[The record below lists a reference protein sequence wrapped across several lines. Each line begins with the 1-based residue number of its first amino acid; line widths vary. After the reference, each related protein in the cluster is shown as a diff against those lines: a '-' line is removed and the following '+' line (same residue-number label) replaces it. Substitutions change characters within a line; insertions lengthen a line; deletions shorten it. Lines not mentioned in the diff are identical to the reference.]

1 MPTPFP
7 GMDPYLE
14 RPGLWEEIHTG
25 LIVAMQQHLAPLAQ
39 PGYRVAIE
47 RRTYLALLT
56 TDAGEF
62 VGKPDLMVVG
72 RVREPSVAYAV
83 RPSPLQPL
91 AVELPMPEEVVERY
105 LEIRDVATAEV
116 ITVLELL
123 SPANKLSTQGRRQ
136 YETKRAQVLGSQT
149 HLIEIDLLRNGQPF
163 PVDAPP
169 DARPA
174 LRGAH
179 YRAIVSR
186 APQRPRADA
195 YLFTVRDP
203 IPALPVPLRPGDG
216 ELSLPLN
223 DLLHAVYERGQY
235 ELAVDYRQ
243 PPPAPPFDDEDAAWI
258 ATQLEKA

>member
-14 RPGLWEEIHTG
+14 RPRLWEEIHTG
-25 LIVAMQQHLAPLAQ
+25 LIVAMQQHLAPLAR

-56 TDAGEF
+56 GDAGDF
-62 VGKPDLMVVG
+62 AGKPDLMVVG
-72 RVREPSVAYAV
+72 RVREPAVAYAA
-83 RPSPLQPL
+83 RPSPAQPL

-123 SPANKLSTQGRRQ
+123 SPANKLSAQGRRQ
-136 YETKRAQVLGSQT
+136 YETKRTQVLGSRT
-149 HLIEIDLLRNGQPF
+149 HLIEIDLLRNGRPF
-163 PVDAPP
+163 PIDAPP
-169 DARPA
+169 DVTST
-174 LRGAH
+174 LRAAH

-186 APQRPRADA
+186 AQQRPRADA
-195 YLFTVRDP
+195 YVFTVRDP
-203 IPALPVPLRPGDG
+203 IPALPVPLRPGEV

-223 DLLHAVYERGQY
+223 DLLHEVYERGQY
-235 ELAVDYRQ
+235 GLAVDYRQ
-243 PPPAPPFDDEDAAWI
+243 PPPPPPFADEDAAWI
-258 ATQLEKA
+258 ERLGIRG

>member
-56 TDAGEF
+56 TDGGEF

-72 RVREPSVAYAV
+72 RMGEPAV
-83 RPSPLQPL
+83 VYEPRPSPAQPL
-91 AVELPMPEEVVERY
+91 AVALPMPEEVVERY

-136 YETKRAQVLGSQT
+136 YETKRAQVLGSRT
-149 HLIEIDLLRNGQPF
+149 HLIEIDLLRNGRPF
-163 PVDAPP
+163 PIDAPP
-169 DARPA
+169 ETRPT
-174 LRGAH
+174 LYSAH
-179 YRAIVSR
+179 YRAIISR

-195 YLFTVRDP
+195 YAFTVRDP

-216 ELSLPLN
+216 ELLLPLN
-223 DLLHAVYERGQY
+223 DLLHEVYERGQY
-235 ELAVDYRQ
+235 GLAVDYRQ
-243 PPPAPPFDDEDAAWI
+243 PPPPPPFDDEDAAWI
-258 ATQLEKA
+258 ATHLAKT